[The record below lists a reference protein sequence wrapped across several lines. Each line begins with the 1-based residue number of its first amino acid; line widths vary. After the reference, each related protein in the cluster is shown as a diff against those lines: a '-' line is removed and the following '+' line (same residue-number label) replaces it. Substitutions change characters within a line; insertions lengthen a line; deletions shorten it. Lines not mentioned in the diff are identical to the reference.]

1 MKMTK
6 KTQAI
11 TKSAQRITLSTDDTF
26 TLAFP
31 GMIESTPKA
40 LSDTISRSCLEL
52 MMKKTTDSNERTKLE
67 KALAI

>member
-6 KTQAI
+6 KTQAV
-11 TKSAQRITLSTDDTF
+11 TKSAQRITLSTDETY

-52 MMKKTTDSNERTKLE
+52 MIKKTTDSNERAKLE